1 MATSQIQLLDDLT
14 IPAEEMGEGPP
25 ALVLHGGGGPAT
37 VANVAAHL
45 AEAGLRVTLP
55 THPGWELTPRPPALA
70 TVPDYATAYLGL
82 IEREELDG
90 AVVVGSSLGGWIAA
104 EMATRA
110 EGARI
115 GSLILLDPVG
125 IDVPGETIADL
136 STLSPEEIAAAVFHD
151 PAPFTPAPGSL
162 SDEQLRTEAANIEA
176 LGEVGGDPYLH
187 DPTLLGRLAD
197 LAVPTLIVWGASDR
211 LVTPAYGRAFA
222 AAIPDA
228 RFELIAD
235 AGHLPHLEQPA
246 ATFAAIDDFLA

>member
-1 MATSQIQLLDDLT
+1 MPNSQIQLLDDLT
-14 IPAEEMGEGPP
+14 IPAEEVGEGPP

-45 AEAGLRVTLP
+45 AEAGMWATLP
-55 THPGWELTPRPPALA
+55 THPGWDLTPRPPELA
-70 TVPDYATAYLGL
+70 TVPDYADAYLGL

-90 AVVVGSSLGGWIAA
+90 ALVIGSSLGGWIAA

-115 GSLILLDPVG
+115 GALVLLDPVG
-125 IDVPGETIADL
+125 IDVPGEEIADL

-151 PAPFTPAPGSL
+151 PAPFTPDQGTVT
-162 SDEQLRTEAANIEA
+162 EEMQRTEEANIAA

-187 DPTLLGRLAD
+187 DPTLRERLAGV
-197 LAVPTLIVWGASDR
+197 AVPTLILWGASDR

-228 RFELIAD
+228 RFELVAD

-246 ATFAAIDDFLA
+246 ATFELIDAFLA